1 VATIP
6 EYFNS
11 ESSFARHH
19 VDKLNHSYKI
29 PDKQINLNPQIQFK
43 TTTVKIGERVQ
54 TYENEIKLILDD
66 ESHYNV
72 SFDLENGGECKKL
85 TEPAFW
91 FRNEVLET
99 IVSQNFS
106 LDSAGEIDSP

>member
-1 VATIP
+1 M
-6 EYFNS
+6 
-11 ESSFARHH
+11 
-19 VDKLNHSYKI
+19 DKLNHSYKI